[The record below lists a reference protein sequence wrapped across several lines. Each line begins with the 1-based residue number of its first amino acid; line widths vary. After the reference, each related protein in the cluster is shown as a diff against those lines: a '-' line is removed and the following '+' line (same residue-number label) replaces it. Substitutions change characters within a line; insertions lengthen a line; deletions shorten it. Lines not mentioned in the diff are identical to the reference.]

1 MNYYYAYTH
10 SLAVVQI
17 FLYLIVFVMFIFS
30 FISSI
35 FTGVRCI
42 MMLSDYGVTIY
53 TLCILPC
60 SKPYIL
66 ISLNEFIL

>member
-17 FLYLIVFVMFIFS
+17 FLYLIAFVMFIFS

-35 FTGVRCI
+35 FTGVRFI
-42 MMLSDYGVTIY
+42 MMLCDYGVT
-53 TLCILPC
+53 L
-60 SKPYIL
+60 
-66 ISLNEFIL
+66 